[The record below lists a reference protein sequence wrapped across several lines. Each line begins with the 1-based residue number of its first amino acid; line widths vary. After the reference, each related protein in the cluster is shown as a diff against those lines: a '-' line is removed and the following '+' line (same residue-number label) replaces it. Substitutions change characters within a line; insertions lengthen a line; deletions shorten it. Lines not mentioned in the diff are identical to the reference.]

1 MSLRRSS
8 TPRCPRHELGTAE
21 HSQFG
26 HAHLIEITEHGSLAG
41 ARIRGRC
48 GRRHRLLAEQVSDD
62 VVVEAR
68 RQIERFEIDAFIV
81 AVEA

>member
-1 MSLRRSS
+1 MDDSDKRARVARQTNPFLTMKQAAFHLGLSLRSFQRLQAAG
-8 TPRCPRHELGTAE
+8 TGPR
-21 HSQFG
+21 
-26 HAHLIEITEHGSLAG
+26 
-41 ARIRGRC
+41 
-48 GRRHRLLAEQVSDD
+48 GRRHGLLAEEVSDD